1 MDNLKEYFTSKKFWV
16 MIIGSVVAVL
26 IEVIPALAEYQGS
39 LEEIIWLAVAYIIG
53 QGLAEFGKHAR

>member
-53 QGLAEFGKHAR
+53 RVRS